1 MATASAALPA
11 ADLLP
16 VGPRANLPYRI
27 VRVIGIPLLRLCFR
41 FDVTGRHNLPRL
53 RGGNY
58 IVIANHLNWLDEFTL
73 LLLCP
78 IEPRLHFL
86 ADPTILVTRKFQWW
100 LVRTT
105 GGYVPVV
112 RERHGD
118 RALFRHVD
126 RCLEL
131 GGAVAIFPEA
141 NYGPKE
147 GELLPFHKGFAH
159 FAIKAGVPV
168 IPVALSGTKDLWFR
182 KRVKVVV
189 GEPLATAGADPAQLT
204 DLAFQRMREMLPA
217 YVEPAGPK
225 LLRNK
230 LTHLF

>member
-1 MATASAALPA
+1 MASTIAALPA

-16 VGPRANLPYRI
+16 VSPRANLAYRI
-27 VRVIGIPLLRLCFR
+27 VRLIGVPLLRLCFR
-41 FDVTGRHNLPRL
+41 FEVTGSENIPRP
-53 RGGNY
+53 RRGNY
-58 IVIANHLNWLDEFTL
+58 VVIANHLNWLDEFTL
-73 LLLCP
+73 LLLFP
-78 IEPRLHFL
+78 VEPRLHFL
-86 ADPTILVTRKFQWW
+86 ADPTLLVTRKLQWW

-141 NYGPKE
+141 NYGPRE

-168 IPVALSGTKDLWFR
+168 VPVALSGTKDLWLQ
-182 KRVKVVV
+182 KRIKVVV
-189 GEPLATAGADPAQLT
+189 GEPISTEGADAVELT
-204 DLAFQRMREMLPA
+204 ELAFQKVKAMLPG

-225 LLRNK
+225 FLRNK

>member
-1 MATASAALPA
+1 MATADAALPA

-16 VGPRANLPYRI
+16 VSPRANFAYRL
-27 VRVIGIPLLRLCFR
+27 VRLVGVPLLRLCFK
-41 FDVTGRHNLPRL
+41 FELSGRENLPR
-53 RGGNY
+53 RGNY
-58 IVIANHLNWLDEFTL
+58 IVIANHLNWLDEFAL
-73 LLLCP
+73 LMLFP
-78 IEPRLHFL
+78 VEPRLHFL
-86 ADPTILVTRKFQWW
+86 ADPTTLVTRKFQWW

-126 RCLEL
+126 RCLEI

-141 NYGPKE
+141 NYGQAE
-147 GELLPFHKGFAH
+147 GELLPFHRGFAH

-182 KRVKVVV
+182 KPIRVVIGKA
-189 GEPLATAGADPAQLT
+189 LSTTGADASALT
-204 DLAFQRMREMLPA
+204 DLAFQTVREMLPA
-217 YVEPAGPK
+217 YVEPPGRK

>member
-1 MATASAALPA
+1 METASAALPA

-16 VGPRANLPYRI
+16 VGSRANLAYRA
-27 VRVIGIPLLRLCFR
+27 VRIFGIPLLRLCFR
-41 FDVTGRHNLPRL
+41 FDVTGRENIPRL

-73 LLLCP
+73 LLLFP
-78 IEPRLHFL
+78 VEPRLHFL
-86 ADPTILVTRKFQWW
+86 ADPTVLVTRRFQWW

-118 RALFRHVD
+118 KALFRHVD
-126 RCLEL
+126 RCLEM

-141 NYGPKE
+141 NYGPRE

-168 IPVALSGTKDLWFR
+168 VPVALSGTKDLWFR
-182 KRVKVVV
+182 KRIRVVV
-189 GEPLATAGADPAQLT
+189 GRPLTADGADPAELT
-204 DLAFQRMREMLPA
+204 DLAFRRMKEMLPV

-225 LLRNK
+225 LLRNR

>member
-1 MATASAALPA
+1 MTSEGTTELPA

-16 VGPRANLPYRI
+16 VGPRANLPYRLI
-27 VRVIGIPLLRLCFR
+27 RLIGVPLLRLCFR
-41 FDVTGRHNLPRL
+41 FEVTGRSNIPRT
-53 RGGNY
+53 GNY
-58 IVIANHLNWLDEFTL
+58 VVIANHLNWLDEFAL
-73 LLLCP
+73 LLLFP
-78 IEPRLHFL
+78 LEPRLHFL
-86 ADPTILVTRKFQWW
+86 ADPTLLVTRKFQWW

-118 RALFRHVD
+118 TALFRHVD
-126 RCLEL
+126 RALEV

-147 GELLPFHKGFAH
+147 GELLPFRKGFAH

-168 IPVALSGTKDLWFR
+168 IPVALSGTQDLWFG
-182 KRVKVVV
+182 KKIKVVI
-189 GEPLATAGADPAQLT
+189 GEPLPTAGADPAALT
-204 DLAFQRMREMLPA
+204 DQAFQKMKAMLPR

-225 LLRNK
+225 LLRK
-230 LTHLF
+230 QLTHLF

>member
-1 MATASAALPA
+1 MATADAALPA

-16 VGPRANLPYRI
+16 VSRRANLPYRL
-27 VRVIGIPLLRLCFR
+27 VRLIGIPLLRLVFR
-41 FDVTGRHNLPRL
+41 FDVAGRENIPRA
-53 RGGNY
+53 GNY

-73 LLLCP
+73 LYLFP
-78 IEPRLHFL
+78 VEPRLHFL

-118 RALFRHVD
+118 QTLFRHVD
-126 RCLEL
+126 HALEV
-131 GGAVAIFPEA
+131 GGAVAIFPEG
-141 NYGPKE
+141 NYGPRE

-168 IPVALSGTKDLWFR
+168 VPVALSGTKDLWFR
-182 KRVKVVV
+182 KRIRVVI
-189 GEPLATAGADPAQLT
+189 GTPIQAAGQDPETLT
-204 DLAFQRMREMLPA
+204 QLAFQRMQQLLPT
-217 YVEPAGPK
+217 YSEPAGRKP
-225 LLRNK
+225 LRRW

>member
-1 MATASAALPA
+1 VSTAGAALPA

-16 VGPRANLPYRI
+16 VSPRANLPYRI
-27 VRVIGIPLLRLCFR
+27 VRLIGVALLRLCFR
-41 FDVTGRHNLPRL
+41 FDITGRENIPRS
-53 RGGNY
+53 GNY

-73 LLLCP
+73 LLLFP
-78 IEPRLHFL
+78 VEPRLHFL

-147 GELLPFHKGFAH
+147 GELMPFHKGFAH

-182 KRVKVVV
+182 KPIKVVI
-189 GEPLATAGADPAQLT
+189 GEAIPSAGAEPTALT
-204 DLAFQRMREMLPA
+204 ELAFRKMQELLPS
-217 YVEPAGPK
+217 YVEPSGRK
-225 LLRNK
+225 LLRRQ

>member
-1 MATASAALPA
+1 VASATAALPA

-27 VRVIGIPLLRLCFR
+27 VRLVGVPLLRLCFR
-41 FDVTGRHNLPRL
+41 FDVTGRENIPPV

-58 IVIANHLNWLDEFTL
+58 IVIANHLNWLDEFAL
-73 LLLCP
+73 LLLFP

-112 RERHGD
+112 RERRGD
-118 RALFRHVD
+118 TALFRHVD
-126 RCLEL
+126 RCLEV
-131 GGAVAIFPEA
+131 GGSVAIFPEA

-168 IPVALSGTKDLWFR
+168 VPVALSGTKDLWLR
-182 KRVKVVV
+182 KRIKVIV
-189 GEPLATAGADPAQLT
+189 GEAWPTAGADPSQLT
-204 DLAFQRMREMLPA
+204 DLAFRKMKEMMPA
-217 YVEPAGPK
+217 YAEPTGRK
-225 LLRNK
+225 LLRSQ

>member
-11 ADLLP
+11 ADLIP

-27 VRVIGIPLLRLCFR
+27 VRLVGIPLLRLCFR
-41 FDVTGRHNLPRL
+41 FEVTGRQNIPRV

-73 LLLCP
+73 LLLFP

-126 RCLEL
+126 RCLEM

-168 IPVALSGTKDLWFR
+168 VPVVLSGTKDLWFG
-182 KRVKVVV
+182 KRIKVVV
-189 GEPLATAGADPAQLT
+189 GEPIPTADADPEALT
-204 DLAFQRMREMLPA
+204 DLAFRKMKEMMPA

-225 LLRNK
+225 LLRK
-230 LTHLF
+230 RLTHLF

>member
-1 MATASAALPA
+1 VNTAAAALPA

-16 VGPRANLPYRI
+16 VGPRANIPYRI
-27 VRVIGIPLLRLCFR
+27 VRLIGIPLLRLCFP
-41 FDVTGRHNLPRL
+41 FDVRGRENIPRS
-53 RGGNY
+53 GNY
-58 IVIANHLNWLDEFTL
+58 IVIANHLNWLDEFAL
-73 LLLCP
+73 LLLMP
-78 IEPRLHFL
+78 VEPRLHFL

-118 RALFRHVD
+118 TALFRHVE
-126 RCLEL
+126 RCLEV
-131 GGAVAIFPEA
+131 GGAVAMFPEG
-141 NYGPKE
+141 NYGRAE

-168 IPVALSGTKDLWFR
+168 IPVALSGTKDLWLR
-182 KRVKVVV
+182 KPIEVIIGR
-189 GEPLATAGADPAQLT
+189 PLPRNDDPAALT
-204 DLAFQRMREMLPA
+204 EIAFHTVEEMLPE
-217 YVEPAGPK
+217 YVEPPGRK
-225 LLRNK
+225 LLRSW

>member
-16 VGPRANLPYRI
+16 VGPRANVPYRL
-27 VRVIGIPLLRLCFR
+27 VRFIGVPLLRLCFR
-41 FDVTGRHNLPRL
+41 FDVSGRQNIPRL

-73 LLLCP
+73 LLLFP

-86 ADPTILVTRKFQWW
+86 ADPTILITRKFQWW

-118 RALFRHVD
+118 TALFRHVD

-147 GELLPFHKGFAH
+147 GELLPFRKGFAH

-168 IPVALSGTKDLWFR
+168 VPVALSGTKDLWFR
-182 KRVKVVV
+182 KRIKVVV
-189 GEPLATAGADPAQLT
+189 GEPLATAGTDPAQLT
-204 DLAFQRMREMLPA
+204 DLAFQKMREMLPA

-225 LLRNK
+225 LLRNT